1 MLHMC
6 GWKHVTVVLAV
17 MVCGMYQLDT
27 VPGITNTASY
37 LVIQQL
43 STFSF
48 LFLSFNKPS
57 DHQFKVVDYFLETA
71 SNVCK
76 HSRLFPSSCL
86 VSDPSYRGLNWGSFI
101 LCFQNNFLECEG
113 SLCLMHCTI
122 IKDILLIRKQVILM
136 QFVISHHRICVLAG
150 SLYYSLL
157 ANTIYNR
164 QIYGATTIKNG
175 RVIVWKVIMTVKAAG
190 LRRIGR

>member
-6 GWKHVTVVLAV
+6 GWKHVTIVLAV

-76 HSRLFPSSCL
+76 HSRPFPSSCL

-136 QFVISHHRICVLAG
+136 QLLFRIIGFVCWQAVFIIHYWQTQYITGKSMVLQLLKMG
-150 SLYYSLL
+150 VSLL
-157 ANTIYNR
+157 
-164 QIYGATTIKNG
+164 G
-175 RVIVWKVIMTVKAAG
+175 R
-190 LRRIGR
+190 